1 MRIIFCILCLFFITQ
16 TLNIYS
22 MDSTIKNINISKIQ
36 TPIEELDTGVLKL
49 ENSILKLNNNLT
61 KINKNINNHSN

>member
-22 MDSTIKNINISKIQ
+22 MDSTIKNITISKIQ

-49 ENSILKLNNNLT
+49 ENSILKFAR
-61 KINKNINNHSN
+61 I

>member
-1 MRIIFCILCLFFITQ
+1 MRIIFCILCVFFIAQ

-22 MDSTIKNINISKIQ
+22 MDSNPILTIKVQ

-49 ENSILKLNNNLT
+49 ESSILILNNNLT
-61 KINKNINNHSN
+61 KINKTIDGHSNQ

>member
-1 MRIIFCILCLFFITQ
+1 MRIFFCILCGFFITQ

-22 MDSTIKNINISKIQ
+22 MDSTIKPLSILKIQ

-49 ENSILKLNNNLT
+49 ENSILNLNNNLT
-61 KINKNINNHSN
+61 KINKNINEHSK

>member
-1 MRIIFCILCLFFITQ
+1 MRIIFFILCLFFITQ

-22 MDSTIKNINISKIQ
+22 MDSTIKNITILKIQ